1 MTGDVIHS
9 TQYYYL
15 GQFAVQTIA
24 TWQANSSMENTPMA
38 IKHFFPSQL
47 TLFQSPPTWFQYV
60 SVFSSK
66 NVEQGHKL
74 KLTYL
79 YACWIMYIVHEAPFT
94 ENGMPKVARNAF
106 NIEEVWNPECCHG
119 NKTVKLKL
127 QNTSRRILL
136 QRIKHIWYKLI
147 ISHHIWSVWLSVW
160 SHHLANLHI
169 LKNLNISG
177 TKRDTCIWN

>member
-15 GQFAVQTIA
+15 GQFTVQTIA

-79 YACWIMYIVHEAPFT
+79 YACWIMYMRHHLQKMECKRWP
-94 ENGMPKVARNAF
+94 EMPLILRRSGTQNVAMVTKLLSSNCRTHLEESYCKES
-106 NIEEVWNPECCHG
+106 NISDTNW
-119 NKTVKLKL
+119 
-127 QNTSRRILL
+127 S
-136 QRIKHIWYKLI
+136 YLI
-147 ISHHIWSVWLSVW
+147 IFDQFGWVYDLITWL
-160 SHHLANLHI
+160 I
-169 LKNLNISG
+169 
-177 TKRDTCIWN
+177 CIF